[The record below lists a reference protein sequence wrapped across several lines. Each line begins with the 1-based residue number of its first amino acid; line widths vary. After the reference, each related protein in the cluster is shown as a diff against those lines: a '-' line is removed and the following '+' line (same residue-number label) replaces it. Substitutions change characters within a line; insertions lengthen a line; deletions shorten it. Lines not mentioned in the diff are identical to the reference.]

1 MKKNLHVITRCFN
14 LDNVLKI
21 KENVYENLEYF
32 KINWH
37 VIFDTSLIKDIPGDL
52 LSKINNVNSTK
63 LYFVN
68 AKEGGMLYEESSDII
83 ISNIKEGLIYFLN
96 DHNTIRPQFLKNLSE
111 LINTNKANVYVFSQ
125 IVHENKNIKDSVI
138 RHALPENVKVG
149 KIDIGQYV
157 VERKIFDNF
166 KFIKNPTADGIFIEE
181 VYSKHNED
189 FAFIKNNYC
198 NYKSLEKEPSPKLP
212 KILYI
217 SSKKTEL
224 KTSIIASGAAVELD
238 VLYRKD
244 DKAIIKDLH
253 DFNPDAIITKG
264 KSFRDFPILASLPL
278 QFRRKWVNLEKDE
291 KNEGDIAYNVA
302 SQAMLNPTNLDD
314 QSMISFFTPIYNT
327 GDKLWETYQ
336 SFNRQTYKNI
346 EWVLMNDSTD
356 GGKTLKIAEQIAKVD
371 PRVKVYDFREKSK
384 GNIGEV
390 KWRACA
396 MARGYILAELDHD
409 DLLVEDCA
417 EYLHKAA
424 QKHPECGFF
433 YNDTA
438 LVDEKWNPITW
449 EKPFALHYGSYRTVN
464 YKGKKLQVAN
474 QQNIN
479 PKTIRHIVGVPN
491 HVRAWRRSTYFE
503 IGGHNRSFTV
513 ADDYELCVRTFLKTK
528 ICKIP
533 RLGYIQFIY
542 EGERRNTH
550 DLSRADIQR
559 RVRSIQL
566 YYDLQIKERFE
577 ELGLEDWAYAEM
589 PEYATFA
596 KPRFG
601 DEEGCAN
608 IIYKEE
614 E

>member
-1 MKKNLHVITRCFN
+1 MKKNLHIITRCFN
-14 LDNVLKI
+14 LDNILKI
-21 KENVYENLEYF
+21 KENVYENPGDF

-37 VIFDTSLIKDIPGDL
+37 VIFDTFLIKDIPADL
-52 LSKINNVNSTK
+52 LSKISNLDSTS

-83 ISNIKEGLIYFLN
+83 TSNIKDGLIYFLD
-96 DHNTIRPQFLKNLSE
+96 DHNTFRLDFLKKLSQSV
-111 LINTNKANVYVFSQ
+111 NTTNASVYVFSQ
-125 IVHENKNIKDSVI
+125 IVHENQDIKDSVL
-138 RHALPENVKVG
+138 RRALPKNIKVG

-157 VERKIFDNF
+157 VERKLFDNF
-166 KFIKNPTADGIFIEE
+166 KFINSPVADGIFIEE
-181 VYSKHNED
+181 VYSKHDKD
-189 FAFIKNNYC
+189 FIFLENLCSNYR
-198 NYKSLEKEPSPKLP
+198 SLEKESKAKLP
-212 KILYI
+212 RILYI

-224 KTSIIASGAAVELD
+224 KTKIIAKGAATDLD

-244 DKAIIKDLH
+244 DKDIIKDLH

-302 SQAMLNPTNLDD
+302 SHAMLNPTNLDD
-314 QSMISFFTPIYNT
+314 QAMISFFTPIYNT

-438 LVDEKWNPITW
+438 LVNEKWESQKYPI
-449 EKPFALHYGSYRTVN
+449 PFALHYGSYRTET
-464 YKGKKLQVAN
+464 YDGKELAVVN

-528 ICKIP
+528 ICRIP
-533 RLGYIQFIY
+533 RLGYIQFLY

-550 DLSRADIQR
+550 DLSREDIQR

-601 DEEGCAN
+601 DEEGYAN